1 MNTIDRYTRGFP
13 LLLCA
18 LLGILLCVCSLSFP
32 TKPNA
37 DAALTLSITMLIF
50 VVWMRVDHARNTR
63 YYPIR

>member
-18 LLGILLCVCSLSFP
+18 LLGILLGVCALAFP
-32 TKPNA
+32 EKPNA

-50 VVWMRVDHARNTR
+50 VVWIRVTNAKNTR
-63 YYPIR
+63 R